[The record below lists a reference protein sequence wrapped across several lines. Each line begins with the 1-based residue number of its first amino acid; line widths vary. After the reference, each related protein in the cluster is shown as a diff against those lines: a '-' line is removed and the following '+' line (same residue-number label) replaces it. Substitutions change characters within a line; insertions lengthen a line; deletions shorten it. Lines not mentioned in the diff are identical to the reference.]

1 MGRKRKTNY
10 RRGELPIFG
19 QFPFQII
26 AREVQEKVRR
36 EGVWAAAS
44 LKSFIRRVNR

>member
-1 MGRKRKTNY
+1 MGRRRKTSY
-10 RRGELPIFG
+10 RRGELPVFG

-36 EGVWAAAS
+36 DGVWAAAS
-44 LKSFIRRVNR
+44 LKSFTMRKKK

>member
-19 QFPFQII
+19 QFPFAIA

-44 LKSFIRRVNR
+44 LKSFTMRKKK